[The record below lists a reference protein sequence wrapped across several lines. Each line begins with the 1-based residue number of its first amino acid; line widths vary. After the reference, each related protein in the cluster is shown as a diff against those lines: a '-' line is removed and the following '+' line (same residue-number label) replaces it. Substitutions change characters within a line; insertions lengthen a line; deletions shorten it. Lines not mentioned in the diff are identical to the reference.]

1 MAEKETKSLRLLSI
15 DGGGICGMSALLI
28 IRKMMRRIEAEERLS
43 STPAPH
49 AYFDMIGGT
58 GTGGI
63 IALMLGRLRMSVDDA
78 IKEYDG
84 FIKAVYVDG
93 RKRRGEEMFKAEALK
108 EKMRGVVGA
117 YCDGNK
123 DARMVE
129 DAECK
134 AARATTA
141 HPGHYKPITISD
153 GVVNH
158 EYVDAGMGSNNPC
171 RVLLDEA
178 ASVYPT
184 RSLGAVVSIGTGR
197 AQTIGVPVDGVRGR
211 KFLPSDLLDVLRDV
225 AADCERVSEEMEKHF
240 LHYPELYFRFNVMH
254 GMQSISWD
262 AWDRQSAVAA
272 HTAQYMQI
280 GDVDSRVDW
289 CWANSDVLGGSY
301 ACPAKECWHDQGY
314 PSSFSQFHWQE

>member
-1 MAEKETKSLRLLSI
+1 MTDNETKPLRLLSI
-15 DGGGICGMSALLI
+15 DGGGIRGMSALLI
-28 IRKMMRRIEAEERLS
+28 IREMMKRIEHEERLS

-84 FIKAVYVDG
+84 FVKAVYVDG
-93 RKRRGEEMFKAEALK
+93 RKRRGEEMFRAEALK
-108 EKMRGVVGA
+108 EKMRGIVGA
-117 YCDGNK
+117 YCSGAK

-129 DAECK
+129 DDGCK
-134 AARATTA
+134 VFVCASYKDNVAPGRPSLLRTYKVSRNAGPNCMLWEAARATTA

-197 AQTIGVPVDGVRGR
+197 AQTIGVPAGGVRDR
-211 KFLPSDLLDVLRDV
+211 KLLSSDLLGVLRDV
-225 AADCERVSEEMEKHF
+225 AVDCERVSEEMVKHF
-240 LHYPELYFRFNVMH
+240 LHYPELYFWFNVMH
-254 GMQSISWD
+254 GMQNVSWD

-272 HTAQYMQI
+272 HTADI
-280 GDVDSRVDW
+280 CR
-289 CWANSDVLGGSY
+289 
-301 ACPAKECWHDQGY
+301 
-314 PSSFSQFHWQE
+314 